1 MQNEVNI
8 PNNRLCCLLESFDR
22 LFFSLVDYHNTFF
35 MSNDPEKII
44 EFYSHFKT
52 IDELIKWMKER
63 PKGVNYI
70 HEVEGNKDIIVV
82 IPTADFDGKYAKA
95 CRDEIFKGLHMIFVE
110 SGGKGDFY
118 FNYAH
123 NCNVGIKKA
132 LEYSPKWIIVS
143 NDDMYKIDDISI
155 LIKELGRLDYD
166 KPITVL
172 SKYKKGE
179 SHSYKRCIGE
189 KGFLYNIAYFFY
201 NIFKLKKRIRNYNKY
216 IKFNNKLGYIDASGS
231 IFRNIFPKFLLKN
244 SRCFIMTGDFG
255 IFSRKF
261 LNESKNILFDH
272 TFINCHEDMAL
283 CYEISISK
291 NKYIYFIN
299 YNIGSIG
306 GISLGK
312 DTLRVL
318 RYYIIN
324 DLYFIYKYKI

>member
-1 MQNEVNI
+1 MQNDANI
-8 PNNRLCCLLESFDR
+8 PNNMLYCPLERFDK

-44 EFYSHFKT
+44 EFYNHFKT

-63 PKGVNYI
+63 PKGVSYI
-70 HEVEGNKDIIVV
+70 YEVEGNKDIIVV
-82 IPTADFDGKYAKA
+82 IPTADFDGKYAKT
-95 CRDEIFKGLHMIFVE
+95 CRDEIFKGLHIIFVV
-110 SGGKGDFY
+110 SGKGNYY
-118 FNYAH
+118 FNFAH

-143 NDDMYKIDDISI
+143 NDDMYEIDNISI
-155 LIKELGRLDYD
+155 LIKELGKLDYD

-172 SKYKKGE
+172 AKYKKGV
-179 SHSYKRCIGE
+179 SHSYKRCIGK

-201 NIFKLKKRIRNYNKY
+201 SIFKYKKRVHNYNKY
-216 IKFNNKLGYIDASGS
+216 IKFNAKLMYISESDR
-231 IFRNIFPKFLLKN
+231 IFRNMLTKFLLNN

-261 LNESKNILFDH
+261 LNESKNILFDD
-272 TFINCHEDMAL
+272 TFINGHEDMAL

-306 GISLGK
+306 GISLGTG
-312 DTLRVL
+312 TLRVL
-318 RYYIIN
+318 RGHIIN